1 MPDRKEIRLQIGTNV
16 IQTGA
21 DYDWNCISV
30 QGDDYMDVDV
40 SLEELAAGDGS
51 YEKNIRYEK
60 REIEIH
66 INSRLY
72 SAAQIDATELLL
84 KSYLDSKAAG
94 VLTIYK
100 NGVERTGYGRIEEV
114 KKPRGFKWNERP
126 YVIITFVMPN
136 PWFLGEQMTNPFFSS
151 SPLFSFPLAFPA
163 GIGVSSGFV
172 ISGNDVTFTVAGHD
186 APGFMLTL
194 TASGAVVNP
203 KVMDSDGKYVIIKE
217 TMASGDVAVISTVS
231 RDKYTTLNGEIC
243 RYDKLS
249 DFFTLKIGSNTL
261 TVSADSGIG
270 NLAKS
275 LAWRER
281 YRG

>member
-40 SLEELAAGDGS
+40 ALEELAAGDGS
-51 YEKNIRYEK
+51 YEKNVRYEK

-84 KSYLDSKAAG
+84 KSYLDSKAAS

-114 KKPRGFKWNERP
+114 KKPRRFKWNERP
-126 YVIITFVMPN
+126 YVIITFIMPN
-136 PWFLGEQMTNPFFSS
+136 PWFLGEQMTNPFYSA

-172 ISGNDVTFTVAGHD
+172 ISGNDVTFDVAGHD
-186 APGFMLTL
+186 APGFVLTL

-217 TMASGDVAVISTVS
+217 TMASGDVAVISTVA

-261 TVSADSGIG
+261 TVSADSGIVY
-270 NLAKS
+270 LTKS

>member
-1 MPDRKEIRLQIGTNV
+1 M
-16 IQTGA
+16 
-21 DYDWNCISV
+21 
-30 QGDDYMDVDV
+30 
-40 SLEELAAGDGS
+40 
-51 YEKNIRYEK
+51 
-60 REIEIH
+60 H

-126 YVIITFVMPN
+126 HVITSFVMPN
-136 PWFLGEQMTNPFFSS
+136 PWFLGEQMTNPFYSA

-172 ISGNDVTFTVAGHD
+172 ISGNDVTFTVCGHD
-186 APGFMLTL
+186 APGFVLTL

-217 TMASGDVAVISTVS
+217 SMVSGDVAVISTVA
-231 RDKYTTLNGEIC
+231 RDKFTTLNGEIC

-270 NLAKS
+270 NLTKS
-275 LAWRER
+275 LAWRVKQ
-281 YRG
+281 GKLQLS

>member
-21 DYDWNCISV
+21 DYDWNCIRV

-40 SLEELAAGDGS
+40 SLEDLAAGDGS
-51 YEKNIRYEK
+51 YEKNVRYEK
-60 REIEIH
+60 RTIDIH

-100 NGVERTGYGRIEEV
+100 NGVERTGYGRIESV
-114 KKPRGFKWNERP
+114 KKPRGLKWNERP
-126 YVIITFVMPN
+126 YVIISFVMPN
-136 PWFLGEQMTNPFFSS
+136 PWFLGEQMTNPFYSS

-186 APGFMLTL
+186 APGFVLTL

-203 KVMDSDGKYVIIKE
+203 KVMDSDGNYVIIKE
-217 TMASGDVAVISTVS
+217 TLASGDVAVISTVA
-231 RDKYTTLNGEIC
+231 RDKFTTLNGEIC

-249 DFFTLKIGSNTL
+249 DFFALKIGSNTL
-261 TVSADSGIG
+261 TVSADSGVG
-270 NLAKS
+270 NLTKS

>member
-21 DYDWNCISV
+21 AYDWNCVSV

-100 NGVERTGYGRIEEV
+100 NGVERTGYGRIESV
-114 KKPRGFKWNERP
+114 KKPRKSKWNERP

-136 PWFLGEQMTNPFFSS
+136 PWFLGEQMTNPFYSA

-186 APGFMLTL
+186 APGFVLTL

-217 TMASGDVAVISTVS
+217 PMVSGDVAVISTVA
-231 RDKYTTLNGEIC
+231 RDKFTTLNGEIC

-270 NLAKS
+270 NLTKS

>member
-1 MPDRKEIRLQIGTNV
+1 MPDRKEIRLQIGTNI

-21 DYDWNCISV
+21 EYDWICASV

-40 SLEELAAGDGS
+40 ALEDLAAGDGS
-51 YEKNIRYEK
+51 YEKNVRYEK
-60 REIEIH
+60 RSIDIH
-66 INSRLY
+66 IMSKLY

-126 YVIITFVMPN
+126 YVIISFVMPN
-136 PWFLGEQMTNPFFSS
+136 PWFLGEQITNPFYSS
-151 SPLFSFPLAFPA
+151 SPLFSFPLAFPV

-172 ISGNDVTFTVAGHD
+172 ISGNDVTFDVAGHD
-186 APGFMLTL
+186 APGFVLTL
-194 TASGAVVNP
+194 TASDAVVNP
-203 KVMDSDGKYVIIKE
+203 KVMDSDGNYVMIKE
-217 TMASGDVAVISTVS
+217 SMVSGDVAVISTVS

-249 DFFTLKIGSNTL
+249 DFFALKIGSNTL

-270 NLAKS
+270 NLTKS

>member
-84 KSYLDSKAAG
+84 KAYLDSKAAG

-186 APGFMLTL
+186 APGFVLTL